1 LVYGADLST
10 NLAEICHQELAT
22 SWKMEART
30 EPVAT
35 FGAIFSQRQAEILYL
50 YFSFKG
56 KPKKLLTN

>member
-1 LVYGADLST
+1 LIYGADLST

-35 FGAIFSQRQAEILYL
+35 FGAFFRILANVFTEASRNFIFIFL
-50 YFSFKG
+50 F
-56 KPKKLLTN
+56 